1 MIARRDYRLHN
12 MDQGGRCR
20 TSSERLDAAKVWVI
34 GNVKFQKQ
42 EQQKMN
48 YTYLLKCADD
58 TLYCGWTNQLDK
70 RLKAHNEGKGAK
82 YTRARRPVSLA
93 YYEIFE
99 TKEEAMRR
107 EAAIKKLSRKDKL
120 KLVAGSPL

>member
-1 MIARRDYRLHN
+1 
-12 MDQGGRCR
+12 
-20 TSSERLDAAKVWVI
+20 
-34 GNVKFQKQ
+34 
-42 EQQKMN
+42 MN

-70 RLKAHNEGKGAK
+70 RLKAHNDGKCAK
-82 YTRARRPVSLA
+82 YTKARRPVSLA

-120 KLVAGSPL
+120 ELVAGSPL

>member
-1 MIARRDYRLHN
+1 
-12 MDQGGRCR
+12 
-20 TSSERLDAAKVWVI
+20 
-34 GNVKFQKQ
+34 
-42 EQQKMN
+42 MN

-82 YTRARRPVSLA
+82 YTRGRRPVSLA

-99 TKEEAMRR
+99 TKEEAMQR
-107 EAAIKKLSRKDKL
+107 EAAIKRLSRKDKL
-120 KLVAGSPL
+120 DLVAAFTSDASYATCLLYTSDAADEL